1 MDVLIQNGK
10 LVDGTGAPAFKADIA
25 IDAGKITVIAPSGE
39 LKVEEAGKVI
49 DASGCIVTPGFIDTH
64 THYDG
69 QATWDEIMSPSSDH
83 GVTTAIMGNC
93 GIGFAPVR
101 ADERD
106 FLIEMM
112 EGVEDIPGIALA
124 DGITWNWETFP
135 EYLDEL
141 ESKPRTI
148 DIATQVPHCAIRTYA
163 MGRSNDVNA
172 VASPEQIKIMADLT
186 KEAMAAGAIGLSTG
200 RISIHTSIKGESVP
214 GTFASRDE
222 FLALIKATQDGGGSI
237 VQCVSEGLMGDNP
250 DAYRA
255 EVALYKE
262 LSIETGCRILFLIAQ
277 NNVQTEL
284 WKEILSFVEHANAE
298 GAKLIAM
305 TGNRPGGMMMSW
317 DSFNIFIDRPAYIEI
332 AELPFDERVKE
343 LKKPE
348 RRDKILNDKTLRP
361 RGAIDIVLNALGA
374 TYPFTKGPLFEPAPE
389 ESMLARIQRTGEEP
403 QSALYDAMCEVA
415 DTGDNLPGFLH
426 VYMGNYAEGNLS
438 AVLEMLNNPNV
449 IVGGADAGAHV
460 NMICDA
466 SYPTYMMQHWVRDR
480 VRGPKMPIEQAI
492 RLMSKDAAEIYG
504 LYDRGEI
511 AIGKKADIN
520 IINLDKINM
529 HMPRIERDLP
539 TGAPRLL
546 QGADGYV
553 ATLVSGEI
561 TFINGV
567 ETGARPGGLVRGPQS
582 A

>member
-1 MDVLIQNGK
+1 MDVLIKNGTI
-10 LVDGTGAPAFKADIA
+10 VDGSGAPAYQGDIGIA
-25 IDAGKITVIAPSGE
+25 AGKITEIGQPRTLS
-39 LKVEEAGKVI
+39 AGRQAEII
-49 DASGCIVTPGFIDTH
+49 DASGCIVTPGFVDAH

-69 QATWDEIMSPSSDH
+69 QATWDEVMSPSSDH

-101 ADERD
+101 EQERD

-172 VASPEQIKIMADLT
+172 PASAEQIQMMAELT
-186 KEAMAAGAIGLSTG
+186 REAVEAGAIGLSSG
-200 RISIHTSIKGESVP
+200 RISIHTSVKGESVP

-222 FLALIKATQDGGGSI
+222 FLALIKATQAGGGNV
-237 VQCVSEGLMGDNP
+237 VQCVSEGLMGDDP

-255 EVALYKE
+255 EVALYRE
-262 LSIETGCRILFLIAQ
+262 LSIDTGCCILFLVTQ

-284 WKEILSFVEHANAE
+284 WREILAFVEQANKA
-298 GAKLIAM
+298 GAKLVAM

-317 DSFNIFIDRPAYIEI
+317 DSYNIFMDRPAFLEI
-332 AELPFDERVKE
+332 ADLAFDERIKA
-343 LKKPE
+343 LKTPE
-348 RRDKILNDKTLRP
+348 RKAKILNDKTLRP
-361 RGAIDIVLNALGA
+361 RGAISIVLNALGA
-374 TYPFTKGPLFEPAPE
+374 TFPFTSGPLFEPEQA
-389 ESMLARIQRTGEEP
+389 ESILARIQRSGEDPEE
-403 QSALYDAMCEVA
+403 ALYDAMCEVA
-415 DTGDNLPGFLH
+415 ETDGPLPGFLH
-426 VYMGNYAEGNLS
+426 VYMGNYADGDLNAIS
-438 AVLEMLNNPNV
+438 TMLNDPNV

-466 SYPTYMMQHWVRDR
+466 SYPTYMLQHWVRDR
-480 VRGPKMPIEQAI
+480 SRGPKMPIETAI
-492 RLMSKDAAEIYG
+492 KLMSKDTAEVYG
-504 LYDRGEI
+504 LFDRGVI
-511 AIGKKADIN
+511 ARGKKADIN
-520 IINLDKINM
+520 IIDLNKLKLNM
-529 HMPRIERDLP
+529 PYIERDLP

-546 QGADGYV
+546 QTAEGYV
-553 ATLVSGEI
+553 ATLVSGQV
-561 TFINGV
+561 TFRNGT
-567 ETGARPGGLVRGPQS
+567 ETGARPGGLVRGTQS